1 MKKNFKIITINGFRG
16 IAVAIF
22 VVLGLIA
29 GFIISPGWVCMK
41 AWNYFLTDTSMFVQ
55 MNLLHGIMLWG
66 IIALVLYALNGK
78 KTLIGFGAYPKLSP
92 EQIKDIMEKA
102 KSDESKIFKDLEEK
116 IKETTKNFEKE
127 LISQEIENKE
137 ILSNE
142 KEKEEDEN
150 SNLEEKV
157 GR

>member
-1 MKKNFKIITINGFRG
+1 MKKNFKVITINGFRG

-41 AWNYFLTDTSMFVQ
+41 AWNYFLADTYLLSQ
-55 MNLLHGIMLWG
+55 MNLLHGIMLWT

-92 EQIKDIMEKA
+92 EQIQDIMEKA
-102 KSDESKIFKDLEEK
+102 KSDEKRIFKNLEEK

-137 ILSNE
+137 NLSEE
-142 KEKEEDEN
+142 KEDEN
-150 SNLEEKV
+150 SNIEEKV